1 MNSIPAP
8 WSAATPAAA
17 ANYIYSGI
25 TCTCINIVQPA
36 GSSSNSSSFSFC
48 MQTFSPVED
57 KNMPQLVWGPD
68 QVTQAAGAKEI
79 LSTLR
84 SSAAAP
90 RRRRFPS
97 VFRCSNSSSNNNNI
111 QLHDPPAAA
120 AQGRR
125 SYCFAPKPSKV
136 GLTGPIIKVG
146 LTGPIEMG
154 RVLSRAAVPGPAAGP
169 GAAAAAAA
177 APGPAGISC
186 CSCASKLRWF

>member
-1 MNSIPAP
+1 
-8 WSAATPAAA
+8 
-17 ANYIYSGI
+17 
-25 TCTCINIVQPA
+25 
-36 GSSSNSSSFSFC
+36 

-57 KNMPQLVWGPD
+57 KNMPQLVWEPD

-97 VFRCSNSSSNNNNI
+97 VFRCSSSSSSSNNNNNI
-111 QLHDPPAAA
+111 ELHHLPAAA
-120 AQGRR
+120 ARGRR

-146 LTGPIEMG
+146 LTGPIKMG
-154 RVLSRAAVPGPAAGP
+154 RVLSLAAVPGPAAGP

>member
-1 MNSIPAP
+1 
-8 WSAATPAAA
+8 
-17 ANYIYSGI
+17 
-25 TCTCINIVQPA
+25 
-36 GSSSNSSSFSFC
+36 

-57 KNMPQLVWGPD
+57 KNMPQLVWETD

-97 VFRCSNSSSNNNNI
+97 VFRCSSSNNNNI
-111 QLHDPPAAA
+111 QLHHPNAAA
-120 AQGRR
+120 GHGRR
-125 SYCFAPKPSKV
+125 SYCFAPKPSRV
-136 GLTGPIIKVG
+136 GFTGTIIKVG
-146 LTGPIEMG
+146 LTGPIKMG
-154 RVLSRAAVPGPAAGP
+154 RVLSLAAVPGPAAGP
-169 GAAAAAAA
+169 RAAAAAAADAA